1 MEAYKESRRG
11 GEGRVGPT
19 GQPFPFDAYYDE
31 PGSPGWLDQRSA
43 GDVYQEYGPNANPYG
58 LDTTPTEYLYQVGTG
73 EDPST
78 TGIDRSYPEFVGGN
92 EAGGSGDM
100 EAAKLAGLVDPAI
113 FAAVVGTLD
122 VDGGESISAVGVDPD
137 GTIIVTVTGT
147 DASGAPTTRKI
158 PIDAST
164 AGGTLYLQQE
174 SNNLARTAQELDEK
188 FRRDESKINEELS
201 RLNAE
206 IATERIRIDSQI
218 ANGQLSLALETQ
230 NRIDEREK
238 QGRLL
243 ERDLFN
249 ANMSH
254 QRDVLNLER
263 SRFDLERQQFLAELS
278 SQPGNMLDFFNISR
292 GLPTAGLG
300 GPLPE
305 GISRAVG
312 LNPAQQANAGAVIN
326 PSVPLEPLGAVPQV
340 GPEAASPASTFDISQ
355 WLSNPLT
362 IQQLMAN
369 AAGGAPPVAGAI
381 PNIGSGDDREDPG
394 RQRREFEANVGA
406 GPPQP
411 EDPGG
416 TGVPRGG
423 MVNQPA
429 AELADSAQDEGLR
442 MRDAWRALVAGGTT
456 NAWGGPLRAAG
467 GAPPVAEGTADAGK
481 VQTGQVQPQQ
491 VTQDVGQVQP
501 LGGLDNQPAATQ
513 AAINEVMSAVG
524 LSETGQPP
532 QQVTQDVGQVQPG
545 QVQPLGGMVDQQRFQ
560 LPPEL
565 LAVFGGGQASGAG
578 ELQLPDTGVPF
589 LSPQQLAG
597 MTPAGRELYEAI
609 IRATG
614 LRVEDFN
621 FIGQQRA
628 PTSGRQISRRV

>member
-1 MEAYKESRRG
+1 MSLEVA
-11 GEGRVGPT
+11 
-19 GQPFPFDAYYDE
+19 
-31 PGSPGWLDQRSA
+31 
-43 GDVYQEYGPNANPYG
+43 
-58 LDTTPTEYLYQVGTG
+58 
-73 EDPST
+73 
-78 TGIDRSYPEFVGGN
+78 
-92 EAGGSGDM
+92 
-100 EAAKLAGLVDPAI
+100 DPAASLRKHPPI
-113 FAAVVGTLD
+113 MPPRGTW
-122 VDGGESISAVGVDPD
+122 DPAKGRWVPHIPPD
-137 GTIIVTVTGT
+137 YSGT
-147 DASGAPTTRKI
+147 DLFG
-158 PIDAST
+158 
-164 AGGTLYLQQE
+164 AGGT
-174 SNNLARTAQELDEK
+174 
-188 FRRDESKINEELS
+188 
-201 RLNAE
+201 
-206 IATERIRIDSQI
+206 
-218 ANGQLSLALETQ
+218 
-230 NRIDEREK
+230 
-238 QGRLL
+238 QGRRL
-243 ERDLFN
+243 ELTGG
-249 ANMSH
+249 
-254 QRDVLNLER
+254 
-263 SRFDLERQQFLAELS
+263 FDRPLS
-278 SQPGNMLDFFNISR
+278 IW
-292 GLPTAGLG
+292 
-300 GPLPE
+300 
-305 GISRAVG
+305 
-312 LNPAQQANAGAVIN
+312 
-326 PSVPLEPLGAVPQV
+326 
-340 GPEAASPASTFDISQ
+340 DIK
-355 WLSNPLT
+355 
-362 IQQLMAN
+362 
-369 AAGGAPPVAGAI
+369 
-381 PNIGSGDDREDPG
+381 
-394 RQRREFEANVGA
+394 
-406 GPPQP
+406 
-411 EDPGG
+411 
-416 TGVPRGG
+416 PRGEPSTLMQG
-423 MVNQPA
+423 PSGYTLQPP
-429 AELADSAQDEGLR
+429 LQDEGLR